1 MKNVLLALLMAGT
14 MFSLD
19 AASQENAWIDLFD
32 GKTLDGWEQKGGA
45 AKYAVEGGDI
55 VGTSV
60 PNTDNSFLCNKQEY
74 ADFELEF
81 EFLGHPGL
89 NSGVQFRGESRAEY
103 KNGRVHGYQCELE
116 DERKERDWFCGIYD
130 EARRG
135 WLFPKDK
142 ESAEAKTFGEAG
154 KRLWKNGAWNQVRIR
169 VEGDHIQ
176 TWLNGEPRAD
186 FHDDVTSKGF
196 IALQVHGVGDRDEP
210 MSVRWRNI
218 RINVLN
224 EEQ

>member
-1 MKNVLLALLMAGT
+1 MKRVMAGLIAVGLLVGGT
-14 MFSLD
+14 TYCQD
-19 AASQENAWIDLFD
+19 EGWTDLFD

-45 AKYAVEGGDI
+45 AKYAVEDGMI

-60 PNTDNSFLCNKQEY
+60 PNTDNSFLCTKQQY
-74 ADFELEF
+74 GDFVLEF
-81 EFLGHPGL
+81 EFFGHPGL
-89 NSGVQFRGESRAEY
+89 NSGVQIRSESRPDY

-116 DERKERDWFCGIYD
+116 DEGKDRDWFCGIYD

-142 ESAEAKTFGEAG
+142 DSDQAEAFGEAG
-154 KRLWKNGAWNQVRIR
+154 KRLWKNGDWNQVRIQ
-169 VEGDHIQ
+169 VQGDHIQ

-186 FHDDVTSKGF
+186 LHDDMTAKGF
-196 IALQVHGVGDRDEP
+196 IALQVHGVGTREEP

-218 RINVLN
+218 RIKVS
-224 EEQ
+224 E